1 MSIFKAQPQLR
12 LNSLNY
18 MCWKNL
24 IRPAP
29 QKAEAYKIATGEEV
43 FPEGT
48 TNQIKD
54 KQRDYDRRAAT
65 GLDVI
70 LAACAPSIAVQ
81 IGNIDNLP
89 ELWESLK
96 ARYHT
101 RDSDD
106 ARMIIKNNFD
116 RCTLEEGEKV
126 GEFFHRLS
134 ELRQQLAGSPAEIE

>member
-96 ARYHT
+96 ARYHQ
-101 RDSDD
+101 
-106 ARMIIKNNFD
+106 
-116 RCTLEEGEKV
+116 
-126 GEFFHRLS
+126 RLRRRAYDNQKQ
-134 ELRQQLAGSPAEIE
+134 LRQVYPRGG